1 MSFDNQRA
9 NPSTRNW
16 DGEGPGGVADRWNG
30 WLTEHSDRFD
40 DGILD
45 LKAELDRAYMELVG
59 DGTPGNPGD
68 PSNPTKLM
76 AYPKALSEYNMYR
89 MTQSN
94 SVKNLADMQKQNAR
108 NLG

>member
-1 MSFDNQRA
+1 MATVQ
-9 NPSTRNW
+9 NPSVRNW
-16 DGEGPGGVADRWNG
+16 DGEGPGGVPGRWNG
-30 WLTEHSDRFD
+30 WLSEHSSGFD
-40 DGILD
+40 QGVLD
-45 LKAELDRAYMELVG
+45 LKAKLDAAYKELVG
-59 DGTPGNPGD
+59 DGTTPGD

-76 AYPKALSEYNMYR
+76 EYQKALSEYNMYR